1 MNSLS
6 SLLSFYLSLGFRVLC
21 SLVDHYTHSHLSWML
36 YHLYFCNWLIPYF
49 PVQVQERL
57 ALIKYMFLRC
67 RNFTLNHIIMWRLAD
82 VIALLEVSFS
92 NYGWVV
98 SQSTEQDR
106 YYCERN
112 TQNWAMAIVLMSY
125 PIILTVKK
133 TILNKEETHVHRYC
147 SLQYCT
153 EWNYFWIII

>member
-1 MNSLS
+1 
-6 SLLSFYLSLGFRVLC
+6 
-21 SLVDHYTHSHLSWML
+21 ML
-36 YHLYFCNWLIPYF
+36 YHLHSCNWLIPYC

-67 RNFTLNHIIMWRLAD
+67 GNFTMNHIIMWRLAD
-82 VIALLEVSFS
+82 VIAILKVNFS

-98 SQSTEQDR
+98 SQSTEQDC

-112 TQNWAMAIVLMSY
+112 KQNAAMAT
-125 PIILTVKK
+125 ILIKLPNNITCEK
-133 TILNKEETHVHRYC
+133 TILNKKETHVHRYC

-153 EWNYFWIII
+153 EWNHFWIIIYKITKELTFVEMQIWENY